1 MYKFSKRTCV
11 TYRGALLISAG
22 FKRLVLT
29 AGLAVLIIPLL
40 FSAGNG
46 ETDSSG
52 KRQLLV
58 YAYDS
63 FVAEWGPAGKITEG
77 FEEETGIELTI
88 QSAGDAEQVLSRVML
103 EADNPRA
110 DVIIGIDNNML
121 AKALEAE
128 VLEPYKPENIDMV
141 PTRFHFDKSYHLVP
155 YDYGFFS
162 IIYDSKKI
170 ENPPVSLEELTAKR
184 YENKLILMDPRT
196 SSPGLG
202 FLLWTIHRY
211 GEQYTDYW
219 RRLKPSLLTVTEGW
233 DAGYGLFTNGE
244 APLVLSYTTSPAYH
258 VEYEDSARYKAARFK
273 DGHYMQIEGMGI
285 IKGTE
290 NRRAAEQFI
299 EYMLDTE
306 AQSVLPLTNWMFPVN
321 PDVSLPD
328 SFEYALKPDNSF
340 MIDSSR
346 IDREYETWIR
356 HWVEIVGK

>member
-1 MYKFSKRTCV
+1 MYR
-11 TYRGALLISAG
+11 YRFALTV
-22 FKRLVLT
+22 VL
-29 AGLAVLIIPLL
+29 LLCIVPFL
-40 FSAGNG
+40 FSAGSG
-46 ETDSSG
+46 ETEAAGD
-52 KRQLLV
+52 RRLLV
-58 YAYDS
+58 YTYDS

-103 EADNPRA
+103 EADDPRA

-121 AKALEAE
+121 AKALDAD
-128 VLEPYKPENIDMV
+128 VLEPYEPKNLDKIPA
-141 PTRFHFDKSYHLVP
+141 RFHFDKSYHIVP

-162 IIYDSKKI
+162 IIYDSQKV
-170 ENPPVSLEELTAKR
+170 ENPPASLEELTAER
-184 YENKLILMDPRT
+184 FENKLILMDPRT

-211 GEQYTDYW
+211 GEEYTDYW

-258 VEYEDSARYKAARFK
+258 VEYEESSRYRAAGFEE
-273 DGHYMQIEGMGI
+273 GHYMQIEGMGI
-285 IKGTE
+285 IKGTD
-290 NRRAAEQFI
+290 NRTEAERFI

-321 PDVSLPD
+321 PDVSLPE

-340 MIDSSR
+340 MIDAAA
-346 IDREYETWIR
+346 IDSKYEEWVR
-356 HWVEIVGK
+356 KWVEIVGK